1 MDRLAPEISGSSAE
15 DISDRGL
22 KGGRARGV
30 QTEPEHARRPR
41 SWEQHDRLH
50 RMLRLGPEIAKA
62 FLNWRKGDTIPLQ
75 LTDATAQIVAGSA
88 TSAGPTWGDLLGVRP
103 ECDER
108 GFGDTG
114 E

>member
-1 MDRLAPEISGSSAE
+1 
-15 DISDRGL
+15 
-22 KGGRARGV
+22 
-30 QTEPEHARRPR
+30 
-41 SWEQHDRLH
+41 
-50 RMLRLGPEIAKA
+50 MLRLGPEIAKA